1 MKHWKKRLLAA
12 GLCLSLLTGQAAL
25 ASDALGH
32 DLHTARRTLSQ
43 GTALNTG
50 WFWSDTYSD
59 LRTERYVTYTPNEAV
74 TPVVAYGDNV
84 LQRAT
89 LTAMAQKL
97 EAAGKRVVGGSNG
110 DFYVLTTGQPLG
122 LVVTDGIL
130 RSSSSYHSAVGFRAD
145 GSAFVGTPNLQIT
158 ANIMGMPVTVFG
170 GVNKV
175 RQIRSADG
183 GGLTLLTEDFGTST
197 QNTSPGVDVILHP
210 VEEGVGE
217 TVPAGENPSGQEL
230 TVYQELRIG
239 GRVNCVV
246 DYITEAAGP
255 NPIPE
260 GSFVLTMNGQDDEGT
275 LNMLR
280 ALQTGDVVTID
291 VTSADPRWNEA
302 TEALGAMYRLLDNGQ
317 LGPNLS
323 TERTART
330 AVGVKEDGTVIFYT
344 IDGKQPG
351 LSVGATCTQVAMRLL
366 ELGCVEAV
374 GLDGGGS
381 TTLGVTDPTQ
391 SVMGVV
397 NSPSDG
403 AQRANSTA
411 LFLTT
416 DLKPTGAE
424 GGELILTPGDAVVL
438 SGMKLSFSANLL
450 DTAWYDMGPTNAR
463 YDVLPE
469 SGGTISSEGEYVAGS
484 NAGQD
489 IISAKKLTAVY
500 GKDENGS
507 LMGSTGTAWGEAVV
521 TVVKTPDKIIVS
533 NEATG
538 GVLGAISLEPG
549 ESVSLTASAGWR
561 GLTPASR
568 DDCYTWECD
577 PEVGTITPDGL
588 FTATDKT
595 ASGQLRVTAG
605 ERTAVLPVNVAGHIL
620 TLMDFEGEES
630 VFTSTDTVTAEIET
644 DLASVRTGR
653 QSLRLDY
660 TLDAMGTALVET
672 DLAVPAGET
681 HLGLWV
687 KGDGSGN
694 NLFAVFADED
704 GEETLSPVCILD
716 FDGWRHVLVP
726 IPAGTKLTGL
736 QFIYGGGQ
744 YAAGTVWLDQ
754 LTTANEALEDFTA
767 PTVSLTVKGNSLTAS
782 VSDNVDRT
790 LDKADIKLVYDGWGM
805 DFQWNAATG
814 ALTATLPEA
823 GDGTHR
829 ITVTAVDASGNVGQ
843 GTYEIVGDSPDPFAD
858 MTDHWA
864 LPYAKYLFQQGITT
878 GVPVGEETWYN
889 PGENI
894 TRAEFFTMAARW
906 MRLDLTQYEDV
917 ELPFVD
923 AGQIPEWAVPAVKA
937 MYKENIVKGSLEEA
951 GFYAHPNATINR
963 SEAMTILG
971 RTQMK
976 GYPEAELEGFL
987 DVGDIPDWAM
997 SYMKTLVGQKVVN
1010 GYEDNTLRP
1019 LASMT
1024 RGEVAK
1030 VLCVL
1035 R

>member
-1 MKHWKKRLLAA
+1 MRHWKKRLFAA
-12 GLCLSLLTGQAAL
+12 GVCLSLLTGQAAL

-32 DLHTARRTLSQ
+32 DLHTASRPLSE
-43 GTALNTG
+43 GAALHTG

-59 LRTERYVTYTPNEAV
+59 LRTERYVTYLPNEAV
-74 TPVVAYGDNV
+74 TPTVAYGDNV

-97 EAAGKRVVGGSNG
+97 EAAGKRVVEGSNG

-122 LVVTDGIL
+122 LVVTGGIL

-145 GSAFVGTPNLQIT
+145 GTAFVGTPNLQIT
-158 ANIMGMPVTVFG
+158 ATLFGMPVTVFG

-175 RQIRSADG
+175 RQIRSVDG
-183 GGLTLLTEDFGTST
+183 GGLTLLTEDFGEST

-217 TVPAGENPSGQEL
+217 TVPAEENPSGQVL
-230 TVYQELRIG
+230 TVSKELRIG

-246 DYITEAAGP
+246 DYVTEAAGA

-280 ALQTGDVVTID
+280 ALQTGDEVTID
-291 VTSADPRWNEA
+291 VTSADARWNEA

-323 TERTART
+323 AERTART
-330 AVGVKEDGTVIFYT
+330 AVGVKADGTVIFYT

-391 SVMGVV
+391 SAMTVV

-403 AQRANSTA
+403 AERKNSTA

-416 DLKPTGAE
+416 ALKPTGEPGA
-424 GGELILTPGDAVVL
+424 LWLTPGDALLL
-438 SGMKLSFSANLL
+438 SGMDAAFSASYL
-450 DTAWYDMGPTNAR
+450 DTAWYAMEGTPREAVYTADGPG
-463 YDVLPE
+463 VLTAD
-469 SGGTISSEGEYVAGS
+469 GHFAAGAAGS
-484 NAGQD
+484 TTITATSGALTGQ
-489 IISAKKLTAVY
+489 A
-500 GKDENGS
+500 N
-507 LMGSTGTAWGEAVV
+507 V
-521 TVVKTPDKIIVS
+521 TTVATPDRIQVI

-549 ESVSLTASAGWR
+549 ETISLTASALWR
-561 GLTPASR
+561 GLTPLSR
-568 DDCYTWECD
+568 DECYTWECD
-577 PEVGTITPDGL
+577 PEVGAVTADGL
-588 FTATDKT
+588 FTAAGKS
-595 ASGQLRVTAG
+595 ASGELRVTAG

-620 TLMDFEGEES
+620 PLIDFEGEES
-630 VFTSTDTVTAEIET
+630 RFTSTDTVTAARET
-644 DLASVRTGR
+644 DLAQVRTGR
-653 QSLRLDY
+653 RSLRLDY
-660 TLDAMGTALVET
+660 ALDATGSAGVDTELT
-672 DLAVPAGET
+672 LSAGEN

-687 KGDGSGN
+687 KGDGSGSA
-694 NLFAVFADED
+694 LFAAFTDD
-704 GEETLSPVCILD
+704 SGEELLAPVCTLD
-716 FDGWRHVLVP
+716 FTDWEHMLTP
-726 IPAGTKLTGL
+726 IPEGARKLSGL
-736 QFIYGGGQ
+736 RLIYGGGEK
-744 YAAGTVWLDQ
+744 AAGTVWLDQ
-754 LTTANEALEDFTA
+754 LTIANEALEDFTA
-767 PTVSLTVKGNSLTAS
+767 PTVSLTVQGGKLTAS
-782 VSDNVDRT
+782 VSDNVDRG
-790 LDKADIKLVYDGWGM
+790 LSKANIKLTYDGWGM
-805 DFQWNAATG
+805 DFQWNAASGT
-814 ALTATLPEA
+814 LTATLPEA
-823 GDGTHR
+823 GEATHR

-843 GTYEIVGDSPDPFAD
+843 GTRELLGDSPDPFGD
-858 MTDHWA
+858 MSDHWA
-864 LPYAKYLFQQGITT
+864 LPYAKYLYQQGITT

-906 MRLDLTQYEDV
+906 MRLDLGEYEDV

-923 AGQIPEWAVPAVKA
+923 AAQIPEWAVPAVKA
-937 MYKENIVKGSLEEA
+937 MYAEDIVKGSLEEA
-951 GFYAHPNATINR
+951 GLYAHPNATINR
-963 SEAMTILG
+963 AEAMTILG
-971 RTQMK
+971 RTQGK
-976 GYPEAELEGFL
+976 GRAEAEVDGFTDAAL
-987 DVGDIPDWAM
+987 IPDWAL
-997 SYMKTLVGQKVVN
+997 SYVKTLVGQKVVG
-1010 GYEDNTLRP
+1010 GYEDGTLRP
-1019 LASMT
+1019 LAFMT

-1030 VLCVL
+1030 VLCTL
-1035 R
+1035 W